1 MTSSGADFADPP
13 LTRSRSFLAL
23 LAATGIS
30 ALGTGLYLPAIALLA
45 VALTADEKAVAALK
59 VATVL
64 PAALVI
70 LWSGV
75 AADRMRRRALMVSSD
90 LVRAAA
96 ILGFAL
102 LVADDL
108 AALWPLYVVAIVLG
122 TTQTVFDSASQ
133 AVLPQVVPSSALN
146 RANSLLMSSWTLGVA
161 FVGPALGGVLFAID
175 HALPFF
181 VNAGT
186 FVVSAALLIWVR
198 VVAAP
203 AGHHADARAE
213 IPNSVTAD
221 LRIGVHHVLR
231 HRLLRSMTIIGA
243 IISFCVGMITSV
255 FVLFATRWLGLD
267 AVGYGLL
274 LVGEAVGAFVGSFLA
289 VRLDGRVSRRLII
302 RAAPLLIGVMYVLQA
317 VTSSLV
323 PAFVVVSAGNAMFM
337 VWTIV
342 ATSVRQII
350 GPNALLG
357 RITSVDRLG
366 GLVATGAGALVG
378 GAVAGGLGVQAPF
391 FLSAALLVVLP
402 LCVSLRV
409 DEHEVPAGL
418 RW

>member
-1 MTSSGADFADPP
+1 MTSSGAARAEPP
-13 LTRSRSFLAL
+13 LTRNRSFLAL

-30 ALGTGLYLPAIALLA
+30 ALGTGLYLPAIQLLA
-45 VALTADEKAVAALK
+45 VQLTSDEKAVAALK

-70 LWSGV
+70 LFSGV
-75 AADRMRRRALMVSSD
+75 AADRMRRRALMIFSD

-108 AALWPLYVVAIVLG
+108 AALWPMYVVAVVLG
-122 TTQTVFDSASQ
+122 STQTVFDSAAQ
-133 AVLPQVVPSSALN
+133 AVLPQVVPRSALN
-146 RANSLLMSSWTLGVA
+146 RANSLLVSSWTLGIA
-161 FVGPALGGVLFAID
+161 FVGPALGGVLFAVD

-186 FVVSAALLIWVR
+186 FVVSAVLLIWIR
-198 VVAAP
+198 VAAAP
-203 AGHHADARAE
+203 AAHGGDALGQ
-213 IPNSVTAD
+213 NSVTTD
-221 LRIGVHHVLR
+221 LRIGVHHVFR
-231 HRLLRSMTIIGA
+231 HRVLRSVTVIGA

-274 LVGEAVGAFVGSFLA
+274 LVGEAVGAFLGSFLA

-302 RAAPLLIGVMYVLQA
+302 RAAPLLIGAMYVLQA
-317 VTSSLV
+317 VTASLAL
-323 PAFVVVSAGNAMFM
+323 AFVVVSAGNAMFM

-342 ATSVRQII
+342 ATSVRQSV

-391 FLSAALLVVLP
+391 LLSAVLLFVLP